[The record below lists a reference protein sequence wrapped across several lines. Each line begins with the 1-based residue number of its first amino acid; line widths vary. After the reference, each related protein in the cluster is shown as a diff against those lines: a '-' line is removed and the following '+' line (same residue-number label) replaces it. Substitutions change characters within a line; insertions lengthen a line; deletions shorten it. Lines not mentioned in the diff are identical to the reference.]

1 MITTKIQ
8 LKAGA
13 GAGQVPPKPTIVL
26 EYLTATPLE
35 SEQILEALADYAQ
48 SGLPLVLTKNV
59 DALTGKTTVEI
70 APQGL

>member
-35 SEQILEALADYAQ
+35 NEQILEALADYAV
-48 SGLPLVLTKNV
+48 SGVVLVLTRTL
-59 DALTGKTTVEI
+59 DSTTGKTTIEI

>member
-13 GAGQVPPKPTIVL
+13 GVGQVPPKPTIVL

-35 SEQILEALADYAQ
+35 SEQILEALADYALN
-48 SGLPLVLTKNV
+48 STPLVLTRTI
-59 DALTGKTTVEI
+59 DTTTGKTTIEI